1 MKYLKLLLTHLL
13 WPHSFPFAHI
23 KLCNTIPS
31 IPSTTT
37 ACFAAHYAIR
47 VSFPPYLFVHKGSV
61 PSSTPATVQSSTLAT
76 HPNLTY
82 QPQIPTPEQLAIM
95 LSYTYN
101 EKSGVHVSTPSAI
114 HTMGKVQ
121 SIPKHETRLRH
132 IWIITGPAGCGK
144 SSVADF
150 LAKRL
155 NLPYIEG
162 DDVSFPPLLSTIQG
176 FHKLTI

>member
-1 MKYLKLLLTHLL
+1 
-13 WPHSFPFAHI
+13 
-23 KLCNTIPS
+23 
-31 IPSTTT
+31 
-37 ACFAAHYAIR
+37 
-47 VSFPPYLFVHKGSV
+47 
-61 PSSTPATVQSSTLAT
+61 
-76 HPNLTY
+76 
-82 QPQIPTPEQLAIM
+82 M
-95 LSYTYN
+95 LSYS
-101 EKSGVHVSTPSAI
+101 EKSGVYVSTPSAI

-162 DDVSFPPLLSTIQG
+162 DDVSFPPLLSTPQG